1 MSRNTLNSFIYYT
14 DLQLYKFKH
23 RKPEMRGGIQK
34 RSPTMWGAPSIFRQ
48 KNEMCPFASTV
59 TEGSQSKNRTAWTN
73 AALQYFCR
81 KNTDI

>member
-1 MSRNTLNSFIYYT
+1 
-14 DLQLYKFKH
+14 
-23 RKPEMRGGIQK
+23 
-34 RSPTMWGAPSIFRQ
+34 MWGAPSIFRQ